1 MDHHNNSMLDLHLKT
16 TVIRLR
22 KAQKPIEDVA
32 KICGITPFE
41 VSYIMFLVDNV
52 VIQCMNL
59 GMTNTLVAAVMGVTE
74 ADVATLRS
82 NIINLFP
89 TRFLAYK
96 KKTVFPLP
104 EIG

>member
-41 VSYIMFLVDNV
+41 VSYIMYLLHDVEV
-52 VIQCMNL
+52 HCLNL
-59 GMTNTLVAAVMGVTE
+59 RMSNSLVAALMGLTE
-74 ADVATLRS
+74 ADIATIHS
-82 NIINLFP
+82 NMRASMDGP
-89 TRFLAYK
+89 
-96 KKTVFPLP
+96 P
-104 EIG
+104 EE